1 LTAPRRARS
10 AQLTA
15 WRWLHAVCKTP
26 VRLDAIRPAKGR
38 LGVGS
43 NIFCSLA
50 DAMSGPVRS
59 RVPVTSTATA
69 ARRGAG
75 DSGAGG
81 GVAAAPVA
89 PTAAALSSQDAR
101 ASVLSA
107 APRAAVAEPPVKAAA
122 HLVTQD
128 ELEALVQEA
137 RWASQHSLQS
147 VFLPAHLHAHARRHS
162 LT

>member
-1 LTAPRRARS
+1 MRFVLR
-10 AQLTA
+10 
-15 WRWLHAVCKTP
+15 KE
-26 VRLDAIRPAKGR
+26 R

-43 NIFCSLA
+43 NIFSSLA
-50 DAMSGPVRS
+50 DAMSGPTRS

-89 PTAAALSSQDAR
+89 STAAALGSQDAR
-101 ASVLSA
+101 ASVPAA
-107 APRAAVAEPPVKAAA
+107 APRAAAAEPPVKAAA
-122 HLVTQD
+122 HLVAQD

-137 RWASQHSLQS
+137 RLGESTLTA
-147 VFLPAHLHAHARRHS
+147 VCIPAQMHAHAR
-162 LT
+162 LTLALDTPAPFFRRYTASWARACSSRIS